1 MSDTRQP
8 QRRDTMHPRAGTA
21 LPEHE
26 PLPARLREALRVVL
40 ASQRPLAIAWGPMW
54 RLLPNEAFASFIG
67 APAPRPMAA
76 LPLRDTYP
84 ALARWLEPLLGRASD
99 DEGSV
104 VAEDELF
111 CVYRNG
117 YAEETYLTASCS
129 RLLDDDGGS
138 VLVSMD
144 ESTERVLAERRA
156 ATLRD
161 VAAESLGSRCV
172 TESCVRAIEALSRHQ
187 EEIPFA
193 LLYLRDGDGP
203 ARLTAAA
210 HVTPDECASPAVIA
224 LATGTE
230 RPTWPVADALVRNET
245 LAVDDVL
252 DRFGALPAGDWPF
265 APRCAYVVP
274 VTCPGDEAPGGALI
288 AGVSARRAPDA
299 QQRAFIEL
307 IAKQIGAV
315 IAAGRLHE
323 EASRR
328 AVRLAEARRR
338 AARRRARVRALEARF
353 AAVLDERT
361 RLAREIHDTLLQ
373 GVTAIALQLRAV
385 LPHLEPSPASAEA
398 LDRIIAIAEQTSH
411 EARQAVWD
419 IRPGTR
425 SNAEFTRALESVA
438 WRLVDGTG
446 IDARVTVSGRAR
458 RLSGEQQ
465 DVVLR
470 VTQEAIANAVL
481 HAAASAI
488 RVRVA
493 YGARQLTLS
502 VVDDGAGFVIAS
514 DPQAYAGHWGLVG
527 MRERAL
533 SVRGELV
540 VRSAPGAGTTVRLVV
555 PCASSQACAGASGS
569 VGGPVSRRRGSH
581 RAEARA

>member
-1 MSDTRQP
+1 MHP
-8 QRRDTMHPRAGTA
+8 HPGKALQRR
-21 LPEHE
+21 E

-40 ASQRPLAIAWGPMW
+40 ASQRPLALAWGSPW
-54 RLLPNEAFASFIG
+54 RLAPNEAFASLVG
-67 APAPRPMAA
+67 AHAPCPVAA

-84 ALARWLEPLLGRASD
+84 ELARWLEPLLGRASD
-99 DEGSV
+99 DGSA

-111 CVYRNG
+111 CIYRNG

-129 RLLDDDGGS
+129 RLLDDDEGS
-138 VLVSMD
+138 VIVSID
-144 ESTERVLAERRA
+144 ESTERVIGERRA

-161 VAAESLGSRCV
+161 VAAESSGSRCV
-172 TESCVRAIEALSRHQ
+172 AESCVRAIEALSRHHQ
-187 EEIPFA
+187 EIPFA

-210 HVTPDECASPAVIA
+210 HVTPEGGASPAMIPLPA
-224 LATGTE
+224 EAE
-230 RPTWPVADALVRNET
+230 RLTWPVADSLARNET
-245 LAVDDVL
+245 LLVDDVL

-265 APRCAYVVP
+265 APRCALAVP
-274 VTCPGDEAPGGALI
+274 VTCPGDGTPTGVLV

-299 QQRAFIEL
+299 QQREFVEL

-315 IAAGRLHE
+315 IAAGRMHE

-328 AVRLAEARRR
+328 AVRLGEARRR

-353 AAVLDERT
+353 AAVLAERT

-385 LPHLEPSPASAEA
+385 LPHLEPSPTSAEA
-398 LDRIIAIAEQTSH
+398 LGRIIAIAEQTSR

-419 IRPGTR
+419 IRPGAR
-425 SNAEFTRALESVA
+425 SNAEFARALESVA

-458 RLSGEQQ
+458 CLPGEKQ
-465 DVVLR
+465 DVVVR
-470 VTQEAIANAVL
+470 VTQEAVANAVR

-493 YGARQLTLS
+493 YGARQLTVS
-502 VVDDGAGFVIAS
+502 VTDDGVGFVIAS

-527 MRERAL
+527 MRERAH
-533 SVRGELV
+533 SVGGELA
-540 VRSAPGAGTTVRLVV
+540 VRSAPGAGTTVCLVV
-555 PCASSQACAGASGS
+555 PCAPGEPWAGASGS
-569 VGGPVSRRRGSH
+569 VSRRRGSR